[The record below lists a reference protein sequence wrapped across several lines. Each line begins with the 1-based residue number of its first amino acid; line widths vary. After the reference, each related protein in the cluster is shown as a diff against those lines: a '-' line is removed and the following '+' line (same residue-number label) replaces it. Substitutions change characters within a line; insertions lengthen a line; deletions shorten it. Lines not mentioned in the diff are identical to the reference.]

1 MPLVVC
7 IIEGGWVGTD
17 IMEKRL
23 LSALFLTLRNFAT
36 FNVSLRQSNGRCS
49 WVCYTEQS
57 SYLHVSAD
65 AVWMYLHIGVGFGVA
80 RFTIQGNAKASKCG
94 TSDSTDSRAFSF

>member
-23 LSALFLTLRNFAT
+23 LSALFLTVWNFAT
-36 FNVSLRQSNGRCS
+36 FNVSLRQSNGRWS

-65 AVWMYLHIGVGFGVA
+65 TVWMYLHIGVGFGVA
-80 RFTIQGNAKASKCG
+80 RFTIQGNAKVSSSG